1 MNFCF
6 LFFGWGN
13 HHSDQAI
20 LMIQGT
26 PISRSTERLNQ
37 IQSTI
42 ITALRIFT
50 TKKIVYLT
58 ISISLSRCKESQ
70 PNNSFNYDALSYLLI
85 GGDKVFEI
93 ANLKKVLLDCI
104 AMRCYLSPQC
114 NLIRPLGCRFS
125 ALCSTGKI
133 QYYAESSIRCTQ
145 KKPHELYRTASIK
158 KSNQLNG
165 GWYRTR
171 TYDPLL
177 VYP

>member
-1 MNFCF
+1 
-6 LFFGWGN
+6 
-13 HHSDQAI
+13 
-20 LMIQGT
+20 MIQGA
-26 PISRSTERLNQ
+26 PISRSTERLNR

-58 ISISLSRCKESQ
+58 ISISLSRYKESQ
-70 PNNSFNYDALSYLLI
+70 PNNSFNYDLPLIRLLRATE
-85 GGDKVFEI
+85 VFVDR
-93 ANLKKVLLDCI
+93 NLKKVLLDCI

-165 GWYRTR
+165 G
-171 TYDPLL
+171 
-177 VYP
+177 

>member
-1 MNFCF
+1 
-6 LFFGWGN
+6 
-13 HHSDQAI
+13 
-20 LMIQGT
+20 MIPQG
-26 PISRSTERLNQ
+26 R
-37 IQSTI
+37 
-42 ITALRIFT
+42 ITAYQPIGVKSAS
-50 TKKIVYLT
+50 KKIDTDKIIHSGFIL
-58 ISISLSRCKESQ
+58 SLSIENKESR
-70 PNNSFNYDALSYLLI
+70 PNNSFNCDLPLIRLLRATE
-85 GGDKVFEI
+85 VFVDR
-93 ANLKKVLLDCI
+93 NLKKVLLDCI

-114 NLIRPLGCRFS
+114 NLIRPLWCRFS

-177 VYP
+177 VRQML

>member
-1 MNFCF
+1 
-6 LFFGWGN
+6 
-13 HHSDQAI
+13 
-20 LMIQGT
+20 MIQGT
-26 PISRSTERLNQ
+26 PISRSTERLNR

-50 TKKIVYLT
+50 TKKIAYLT
-58 ISISLSRCKESQ
+58 ISISLSRYKESQ
-70 PNNSFNYDALSYLLI
+70 SNNSFNYDLPLIRLLRATE
-85 GGDKVFEI
+85 VFVDR
-93 ANLKKVLLDCI
+93 NLKKVLLDCI

-145 KKPHELYRTASIK
+145 KKPHETIRTTFYFK
-158 KSNQLNG
+158 KSTVLNG

-177 VYP
+177 VRQML